1 MALLTYSENCTV
13 SQGWYGTRLR
23 SCTLVGHLSE
33 CWTECHMPWSLL
45 PLFSWRCFACICF
58 MLRLRDHQVLNVSVL
73 YTIHLMCLML
83 CAALSNCLKLAHMA
97 WQKSL
102 GMVTVKHMN
111 GDAAE
116 VNRFDSRMVP
126 GSFLY
131 EKEPGYKAKYA
142 MCTLILAPLASSSS
156 LILWP
161 PRPIVKK
168 TQCWSSHCEHRH
180 WPPW

>member
-1 MALLTYSENCTV
+1 MALLIYSENCTV
-13 SQGWYGTRLR
+13 SQGWYGARPR
-23 SCTLVGHLSE
+23 SCALVGHLSE

-45 PLFSWRCFACICF
+45 PLFSWRCF
-58 MLRLRDHQVLNVSVL
+58 MVWLWDYQVLNVSVL
-73 YTIHLMCLML
+73 YTIHLMSLMV
-83 CAALSNCLKLAHMA
+83 CATLSNCLKLAHMA
-97 WQKSL
+97 WW
-102 GMVTVKHMN
+102 
-111 GDAAE
+111 
-116 VNRFDSRMVP
+116 MVP

-168 TQCWSSHCEHRH
+168 TQCWSSHYHSNRYSSLCNEVYKNTEN
-180 WPPW
+180 